1 MKKILSLLALI
12 LSIAMAH
19 NNSTTT
25 AMNILKQTQP
35 TATYEAFHQLAQSG
49 DLDAQTLLGEM
60 YLDGIGVSENY
71 EKAFKWLSSAA
82 QKGDSQAA
90 YLLGN
95 MYENGLYVREDVT
108 KAVAWY
114 KKAAAGG
121 DVMAQY
127 NLALI
132 YKDGKGN
139 VARNMQEAFKWLKMV
154 ENREDTITRTA
165 MK

>member
-1 MKKILSLLALI
+1 MKRVLTLLVLSWT
-12 LSIAMAH
+12 IAMA
-19 NNSTTT
+19 NSNTDVE
-25 AMNILKQTQP
+25 ALDIIKHTQP
-35 TATYEAFHQLAQSG
+35 VATYEAFHELAQSG

-71 EKAFKWLSSAA
+71 EKAFKWLSAA
-82 QKGDSQAA
+82 ANKGDSQAA

-95 MYENGLYVREDVT
+95 MYENGLYVREDVA
-108 KAVAWY
+108 KAVEWY

-127 NLALI
+127 NLAII

-139 VARNMQEAFKWLKMV
+139 VSKNMQEAFKWLKMV
-154 ENREDTITRTA
+154 EKREETITRMA